1 MRTSD
6 TKEFK
11 NSIWFCFRQK
21 KRLGRYNKL
30 PVVGRFPVSYHRP
43 TKHSLKVKKM
53 AEHFTSVT
61 NINQWIHHFTL
72 TLKRKHERIEW
83 NIEREKKHCACITK
97 RAHQWICFSF
107 EFTAFDS
114 FGFCTFQ
121 KRRRWSFM
129 TWRIRNKNRKR
140 SQMSANNAISLFSNV
155 SDFLSFYFVRT
166 ISLARQNSSQFDCA
180 IVTLLLYIS
189 CIGSEK
195 VTSLSLL

>member
-1 MRTSD
+1 MMRTSD

-83 NIEREKKHCACITK
+83 NIEREKKNIARVSQSALISEFASHSNSLHLIHSGFAHFKRDDVDHSWHGGFAIKIESDHKWAQIMRFHCFQMFPIFYPF
-97 RAHQWICFSF
+97 IL
-107 EFTAFDS
+107 
-114 FGFCTFQ
+114 FGPFH
-121 KRRRWSFM
+121 WHV
-129 TWRIRNKNRKR
+129 RIQVN
-140 SQMSANNAISLFSNV
+140 L
-155 SDFLSFYFVRT
+155 
-166 ISLARQNSSQFDCA
+166 
-180 IVTLLLYIS
+180 IVLLLRCSFIYLALDQ
-189 CIGSEK
+189 K
-195 VTSLSLL
+195 K